1 MCVCSIISPLAAVH
15 SSQLLPVRTCEQY
28 GGYTCPAC
36 VTAQVVEDLTSTYA
50 SGLSQM
56 KYEYYSSQASL
67 QRSKALFKEVNEA
80 QKDAIRRV
88 LSTCHVDASFI
99 ELITPILDIT
109 ESLLPKQAET
119 RQLDAECLQLKLALV
134 VLYTRIQDP
143 WGEFNTQPRCVP
155 TDVRNS
161 HPPPQQHG
169 SNM

>member
-119 RQLDAECLQLKLALV
+119 RQLDAELAAQVGSRGV
-134 VLYTRIQDP
+134 VH
-143 WGEFNTQPRCVP
+143 
-155 TDVRNS
+155 S
-161 HPPPQQHG
+161 HPRSLGRVQHTTKVCANRC
-169 SNM
+169 S